1 LGVCEEK
8 KKERTFTVAVKF
20 YENSCHVI
28 IKCVKDNMK
37 SKTDFFLQ
45 LLLLLWKLKNIVM
58 QFHVVFR
65 NF

>member
-1 LGVCEEK
+1 
-8 KKERTFTVAVKF
+8 VAVKF